1 MKKCP
6 NCGADN
12 EDIRGICK
20 ACGYDMRPKNP
31 DGTVKYTFHTEESRF
46 GFAVASLV
54 CGVVGLL
61 MSCLIVGGMVAIVSI
76 VLGIIALT
84 KTDIKKE
91 KVMSIIGIICA
102 VITLVCSSYFT
113 YELITLNTIGD
124 RFKSSSNV
132 SEESSDDK
140 NIIEKLQEHG
150 KDDYISQC
158 TTDFDYKDLIRN
170 EKENVGKKIELEVK
184 VQQIMQEGGI
194 TYYRAYT
201 NDEYDFW
208 LGNEFIIFDKRKD
221 DKTKILADDILKV
234 YGEYSGTET
243 IVRALTGTGE
253 DVPAVNMY
261 YADFLDEGSPASEI
275 DEETLNDGKIDTD
288 FGDFFLKYDSY
299 EMSEDYDGK
308 DCVIVY
314 FDYTNLS
321 KENSSFGSS
330 VIVKAFQNG
339 VQCETAYIFDEDNKP
354 YNDSYTEVK
363 NGVTIKVAYAFYITD
378 MSNIE
383 LECEKMLG
391 NSVDTTTIQLQ

>member
-46 GFAVASLV
+46 GFAVSSLV
-54 CGVVGLL
+54 CGIIGLL
-61 MSCLIVGGMVAIVSI
+61 LSCLIIGSIPAIVAL
-76 VLGIIALT
+76 VLGIIAVT
-84 KTDIKKE
+84 KSDIKKE
-91 KVMSIIGIICA
+91 KIMAIVGLSCSGIALIVSFV
-102 VITLVCSSYFT
+102 VIFSMIASNSSDNSKNSYQA
-113 YELITLNTIGD
+113 
-124 RFKSSSNV
+124 
-132 SEESSDDK
+132 EESSESK
-140 NIIEKLQEHG
+140 NIIEKFQEYG

-201 NDEYDFW
+201 NDEYGFW

-321 KENSSFGSS
+321 QENSSFGSS

-378 MSNIE
+378 MSDIE